1 MAKQQPDPKTTNA
14 WDVLDSTN
22 TANIGG
28 RRFYNHP
35 TLGKCFGRVIGIP
48 GERMPEE
55 RDANLNVVG
64 GGQLVELLRIDR
76 NDGSGQEIVRSY
88 LSDDR
93 KAGSCSLA
101 NDGDLTDAP
110 NMAYLKPDTP
120 AEVTEAVDAG
130 QSGNVQEAAQPLTPK
145 QLRQQARKNKQS

>member
-1 MAKQQPDPKTTNA
+1 MANQQPNPKTTNA

-28 RRFYNHP
+28 QRFYNHP

-55 RDANLNVVG
+55 RDANLNVIG
-64 GGQLVELLRIDR
+64 GGQLVELVRIDR
-76 NDGSGQEIVRSY
+76 NDGSGQEIVRTY

-110 NMAYLKPDTP
+110 NMAKLKPESQQ
-120 AEVTEAVDAG
+120 EVTEAVDDV
-130 QSGNVQEAAQPLTPK
+130 QTGNLQEASQPLTEK
-145 QLRQQARKNKQS
+145 QIRKQARKNK

>member
-1 MAKQQPDPKTTNA
+1 MANQQPNEKTTNA

-28 RRFYNHP
+28 QRFYNHP

-55 RDANLNVVG
+55 RDANLNVIG
-64 GGQLVELLRIDR
+64 GGQLVELVRIDR
-76 NDGSGQEIVRSY
+76 NDGSGQEIVRTY

-110 NMAYLKPDTP
+110 NMAKLKTESPR
-120 AEVTEAVDAG
+120 EVTEVVDDV
-130 QSGNVQEAAQPLTPK
+130 QTGNAQEASQPLTEK
-145 QLRQQARKNKQS
+145 QLRKQARKNK

>member
-1 MAKQQPDPKTTNA
+1 MANQQPNPKSTNA

-28 RRFYNHP
+28 QRFYNHP

-55 RDANLNVVG
+55 RDANLNVIG
-64 GGQLVELLRIDR
+64 GGQLVELVRIDR
-76 NDGSGQEIVRSY
+76 NDGSGQEVVRTY

-93 KAGSCSLA
+93 KPGTCSLA

-110 NMAYLKPDTP
+110 NLAKLKPQAAP
-120 AEVTEAVDAG
+120 EVTEAVDDV
-130 QSGNVQEAAQPLTPK
+130 QTGNLQESAPALTEK
-145 QLRQQARKNKQS
+145 QLRKQSRKNR

>member
-1 MAKQQPDPKTTNA
+1 MANQQPNEKTTNA

-55 RDANLNVVG
+55 RDENLNLIG

-93 KAGSCSLA
+93 KPGSCSLA

-110 NMAYLKPDTP
+110 NMAHLKPAAP
-120 AEVTEAVDAG
+120 QEVTEAVDAN
-130 QSGNVQEAAQPLTPK
+130 QQTNTTEAPAQPLTPK
-145 QLRQQARKNKQS
+145 QLRQQARKNK

>member
-1 MAKQQPDPKTTNA
+1 MANQQPNPKSTNA

-28 RRFYNHP
+28 KRFYNHP

-55 RDANLNVVG
+55 RDANLNVIG
-64 GGQLVELLRIDR
+64 GGQLVELVRIDR
-76 NDGSGQEIVRSY
+76 NDGSGQEVVRTY

-93 KAGSCSLA
+93 KPGTCSLA

-110 NMAYLKPDTP
+110 NLAKLKPQAAP
-120 AEVTEAVDAG
+120 EVTEAVDDV
-130 QSGNVQEAAQPLTPK
+130 QTGNLQESAPALTEK
-145 QLRQQARKNKQS
+145 QLRKQSRKNR